1 MNIELLSHKHNLDT
15 LERKLLQYL
24 YDNIDEIKS
33 IGIRKLASDNYTST
47 SMVYKLVKK
56 LGFEGY
62 SDMIHY
68 ISYTYNKSENN
79 NENAYSKLYNTVKPY
94 KKEFNSILSEYKNK
108 QIVITGMGFS
118 DIISNFISEALFLK
132 GYSCAHTLHLQL
144 LSPENKDNLLI
155 IAISRSGKTSRL
167 VELVEEAN
175 NYGFKIISFT
185 ANKNSKLAKA
195 STLSVPIG
203 SYDSF
208 KSISE
213 EFNTFFGELLLI
225 FEYLTN

>member
-47 SMVYKLVKK
+47 SMIYKLVKK

-144 LSPENKDNLLI
+144 LSPENNDNLLI

-175 NYGFKIISFT
+175 NHGFKIISFT

>member
-1 MNIELLSHKHNLDT
+1 
-15 LERKLLQYL
+15 
-24 YDNIDEIKS
+24 
-33 IGIRKLASDNYTST
+33 
-47 SMVYKLVKK
+47 
-56 LGFEGY
+56 
-62 SDMIHY
+62 MIHY

-79 NENAYSKLYNTVKPY
+79 NENAYSKLYDTVKPY
-94 KKEFNSILSEYKNK
+94 KKDFNSILSEYKNK

-175 NYGFKIISFT
+175 NHGFKIISFT
-185 ANKNSKLAKA
+185 ANKNSKLAESLYLICSNSKVMIA
-195 STLSVPIG
+195 LKVFQKNSTHFSVNYFLFSNILRI
-203 SYDSF
+203 SYTINLICLHYL
-208 KSISE
+208 K
-213 EFNTFFGELLLI
+213 LL
-225 FEYLTN
+225 